1 MVKRRNTKELMT
13 DIHIRLTKEEKE
25 KIKRLQEET
34 PYPNISS
41 FTKSKLLQDNIIVNS
56 SFPDIA
62 EASYKIYCLLESS
75 DFPAKQE
82 VMGCLT
88 RLLIKSAEKKLHI

>member
-25 KIKRLQEET
+25 KIKRLQEGT

-41 FTKSKLLQDNIIVNS
+41 FTKSKLLQDNIVVNN

-62 EASYKIYCLLESS
+62 KTAYKIYCLLEGN

-82 VMGCLT
+82 VMTNLSH
-88 RLLIKSAEKKLHI
+88 LLIKATEK